1 MCSGAGSGN
10 VLGTMSAQTVAKPLD
25 HTPAGCCRRCTARM
39 IEASDN
45 ERRRLERDLHD
56 GAQQRLVSL
65 ALQLG
70 TLSTKLEPGSEAERL
85 LAAARAELAAS
96 LSELRDLAHGIHPA
110 VLSERGLDAA
120 LRSLAARAPL
130 PVSVIVDV
138 ERRPSEAV
146 EIAAYYLVAEAL
158 TNIAKHAHASSA
170 IVRVVHA
177 GDALVVDVTDDGIGG
192 ADLGAGSGLRGLAE
206 RVEALG
212 GRIRVSSSPGDGTSI
227 RARIPFRACIPSRA

>member
-1 MCSGAGSGN
+1 MWRGRGWGK
-10 VLGTMSAQTVAKPLD
+10 VLGTMSAQTVVQPLD
-25 HTPAGCCRRCTARM
+25 HRPAGTGCCPRCTARM
-39 IEASDN
+39 IEASDR

-70 TLSTKLEPGSEAERL
+70 TLSAKLEPGSEAERL
-85 LAAARAELAAS
+85 LAAAREELAAS
-96 LSELRDLAHGIHPA
+96 LGELRDLAHGIHPA
-110 VLSERGLDAA
+110 VLSERGLEAA
-120 LRSLAARAPL
+120 LKSLAARAPL

-138 ERRPSEAV
+138 ERRPAEAV

-177 GDALVVDVTDDGIGG
+177 GDTLVVDVTDDGIGG
-192 ADLGAGSGLRGLAE
+192 ADLGSGSGLRGLAE

-212 GRIRVSSSPGDGTSI
+212 GRIRVSSSLGDGTSI
-227 RARIPFRACIPSRA
+227 RARIPLGARS

>member
-1 MCSGAGSGN
+1 VELDSRQNIGHT
-10 VLGTMSAQTVAKPLD
+10 VLLEVGD
-25 HTPAGCCRRCTARM
+25 R
-39 IEASDN
+39 

-70 TLSTKLEPGSEAERL
+70 TLGARLEPGSEAARL
-85 LAAARAELAAS
+85 LAAAREELAAS

-130 PVSVIVDV
+130 PVRVIVELD
-138 ERRPSEAV
+138 RRPAEAV
-146 EIAAYYLVAEAL
+146 EIAAYYLVSEAL
-158 TNIAKHAHASSA
+158 TNVAKHAHATSA

-177 GDALVVDVTDDGIGG
+177 GERLLVDVTDDGAGG
-192 ADLGAGSGLRGLAE
+192 VDAGAGSGLRGLAE

-212 GRIRVSSSPGDGTSI
+212 GHVRVRSSRGDGTSI
-227 RARIPFRACIPSRA
+227 RARIPCARS